1 MTKTLVFLRGF
12 PLMNLLIIRWK
23 LTVDGKG
30 QVFVVVV
37 FFYFKLFCQRSVSV
51 WNSIYRSSLG
61 FFPLSEPFKVP
72 QKIETR
78 KLCKWCPHLQKTIF
92 AVYFIISFLPNLVPN
107 CRQPKWC
114 AHHRTTCQLSVIQI
128 IITQ

>member
-30 QVFVVVV
+30 QVFVVVFFFISSYFVREVCQFEIRFTEVLWV
-37 FFYFKLFCQRSVSV
+37 FS
-51 WNSIYRSSLG
+51 
-61 FFPLSEPFKVP
+61 PLSEPFKVP